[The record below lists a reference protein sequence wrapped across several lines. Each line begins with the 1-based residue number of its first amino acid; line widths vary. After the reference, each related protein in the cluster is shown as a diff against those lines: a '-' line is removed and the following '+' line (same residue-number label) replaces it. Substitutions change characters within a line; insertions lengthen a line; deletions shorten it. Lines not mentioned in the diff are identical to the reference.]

1 MNIKSLIYNIPTV
14 ERDPKISGAS
24 RSVKSENTSPD
35 RDPNGQGQRENNPDA
50 KEFLNDEEMQLALET
65 LKNFAGVKENK
76 LKVELIIAETA
87 RFVLITDLNNKVI
100 RRIPENELWPL
111 IKDKDKNRGNLID
124 RAG

>member
-1 MNIKSLIYNIPTV
+1 MNIKSLIYNIPAI
-14 ERDPKISGAS
+14 ERDPLVTGLN

-35 RDPNGQGQRENNPDA
+35 RDPNGQRQRENNPEA

-65 LKNFAGVKENK
+65 LKNFAGVKENR
-76 LKVELIIAETA
+76 LKVELIIVETA
-87 RFVLITDLNNKVI
+87 RFVMITDIDNKVI